1 MVFYLSITPKIAY
14 FCKSF
19 NVMRDFTTGS
29 ETRHILRFA
38 TPMLIGD
45 IFQQLYNVVDSV
57 IVGRFIGDKALAA
70 VGASFPVIFVII
82 ALVLGIGIGSTVVI
96 SQYFGARN
104 FDMVKRA
111 ANTIYIFLLISGLV
125 VTAIGLMASGAIFRM
140 LHLPEELMKPARTY
154 LNIFML
160 GMVVMFAFNA
170 IASILRGIGDSKT
183 PLYFLL
189 ISTLTNVGLV
199 LLFVV
204 KFRWG
209 IAGAAW
215 ATVISQVVAFII
227 ASVYLRYSQHM
238 LSINLRT
245 MRFDRQI
252 FRQIVKIGLP
262 TGIQQTMVALGS
274 MAMMGIVNSFGTTVI
289 AAFTVASRVDAL
301 IATPIMDFAAALSG
315 FVGQNIGANKIDRV
329 KRGLR
334 STLKISISFCVINIA
349 IILIFGHSLMGIF
362 TKNPDVIAI
371 GYQYLLVV
379 SLFYIIFAVMF
390 SINGLLRGVGAAVVP
405 MYITLLSLW
414 IFRIPLAYLLSKTFG
429 MGALGIWWSI
439 PIGWT
444 MGAIAAVVYYRHG
457 SWKNKSVVR
466 ASQPLAE

>member
-1 MVFYLSITPKIAY
+1 
-14 FCKSF
+14 
-19 NVMRDFTTGS
+19 
-29 ETRHILRFA
+29 
-38 TPMLIGD
+38 MLIGD
-45 IFQQLYNVVDSV
+45 IFQQLYNVVDSI

-111 ANTIYIFLLISGLV
+111 ANTIYIFLLISGVV

-227 ASVYLRYSQHM
+227 ALIYLNHSQHM

-245 MRFDRQI
+245 MKFDRQI

-289 AAFTVASRVDAL
+289 AAFTVASRLDAL

-334 STLKISISFCVINIA
+334 STLKISISFCVVNIA

-362 TKNPDVIAI
+362 TKSSDVIAI

-444 MGAIAAVVYYRHG
+444 MGAIAAVAYYRHG
-457 SWKNKSVVR
+457 SWKNKSLVKVR
-466 ASQPLAE
+466 QQAAD

>member
-1 MVFYLSITPKIAY
+1 
-14 FCKSF
+14 
-19 NVMRDFTTGS
+19 MRDFTTGS
-29 ETRHILRFA
+29 ETQHILRFA
-38 TPMLIGD
+38 IPMLIGD
-45 IFQQLYNVVDSV
+45 IFQQLYNVVDSI

-111 ANTIYIFLLISGLV
+111 ANTIYIFLLISGVV

-227 ASVYLRYSQHM
+227 ALIYLNHSQHM

-245 MRFDRQI
+245 MKFDRQI

-289 AAFTVASRVDAL
+289 AAFTVASRLDAL

-334 STLKISISFCVINIA
+334 STLKISISFCVVNIA

-362 TKNPDVIAI
+362 TKSSDVIAI

-444 MGAIAAVVYYRHG
+444 MGAIAAVAYYRHG
-457 SWKNKSVVR
+457 SWKNKSLVKVR
-466 ASQPLAE
+466 QQAAD

>member
-1 MVFYLSITPKIAY
+1 
-14 FCKSF
+14 
-19 NVMRDFTTGS
+19 
-29 ETRHILRFA
+29 
-38 TPMLIGD
+38 MLIGD

>member
-1 MVFYLSITPKIAY
+1 
-14 FCKSF
+14 
-19 NVMRDFTTGS
+19 MRDFTTGS
-29 ETRHILRFA
+29 ETQHILRFA

-45 IFQQLYNVVDSV
+45 IFQQLYNVVDSI

-111 ANTIYIFLLISGLV
+111 ANTIYIFLLISGVV

-209 IAGAAW
+209 IVGAAW

-227 ASVYLRYSQHM
+227 ALIYLNHSQHM

-245 MRFDRQI
+245 MKFDRQI

-289 AAFTVASRVDAL
+289 AAFTVASRLDAL

-334 STLKISISFCVINIA
+334 STLKISISFCVVNIA

-362 TKNPDVIAI
+362 TKSSDVIAI

-444 MGAIAAVVYYRHG
+444 MGAIAAVAYYRHG
-457 SWKNKSVVR
+457 SWKNKSLVKVR
-466 ASQPLAE
+466 QQAAD

>member
-1 MVFYLSITPKIAY
+1 
-14 FCKSF
+14 
-19 NVMRDFTTGS
+19 
-29 ETRHILRFA
+29 
-38 TPMLIGD
+38 MLIGD

-111 ANTIYIFLLISGLV
+111 SDTIYIFLLISGVV

-215 ATVISQVVAFII
+215 ATVISQVVAFVAALI
-227 ASVYLRYSQHM
+227 YLNRTQHM

-262 TGIQQTMVALGS
+262 TGIQQTMVALGA

-289 AAFTVASRVDAL
+289 AGFTAASRVDAL

-315 FVGQNIGANKIDRV
+315 FVGQNIGANKVDRV

-334 STLKISISFCVINIA
+334 STLKISLGFCAVNIA
-349 IILIFGHSLMGIF
+349 IILIFGHSLMGVF

-390 SINGLLRGVGAAVVP
+390 SINGLLRGVGAAVIP

-444 MGAIAAVVYYRHG
+444 MGAIAAVAYYRHG
-457 SWKNKSVVR
+457 SWKNKSLVKVR
-466 ASQPLAE
+466 QQAAD

>member
-1 MVFYLSITPKIAY
+1 
-14 FCKSF
+14 
-19 NVMRDFTTGS
+19 MRDFTTGS
-29 ETRHILRFA
+29 ETQHILRFA

-45 IFQQLYNVVDSV
+45 IFQQLYNVVDSI

-111 ANTIYIFLLISGLV
+111 ANTIYIFLLISGVV

-227 ASVYLRYSQHM
+227 ALIYLNHSQHM

-245 MRFDRQI
+245 MKFDRQI

-289 AAFTVASRVDAL
+289 AAFTVASRLDAL

-334 STLKISISFCVINIA
+334 STLKISISFCVVNIA

-362 TKNPDVIAI
+362 TKSSDVIAI

-444 MGAIAAVVYYRHG
+444 MGAIAAVAYYRHG
-457 SWKNKSVVR
+457 SWKNKSLVKVR
-466 ASQPLAE
+466 QQAAD

>member
-1 MVFYLSITPKIAY
+1 
-14 FCKSF
+14 
-19 NVMRDFTTGS
+19 MRDFTTGS
-29 ETRHILRFA
+29 ETQHILRFA

-45 IFQQLYNVVDSV
+45 IFQQLYNVVDSI

-70 VGASFPVIFVII
+70 VGASFPGNLVII

-111 ANTIYIFLLISGLV
+111 ANTIYIFLLISGVV

-227 ASVYLRYSQHM
+227 ALIYLNHSQHM

-245 MRFDRQI
+245 MKFDRQI

-289 AAFTVASRVDAL
+289 AAFTVASRLDAL

-334 STLKISISFCVINIA
+334 STLKISISFCVVNIA

-362 TKNPDVIAI
+362 TKSSDVIAI

-444 MGAIAAVVYYRHG
+444 MGAIAAVAYYRHG
-457 SWKNKSVVR
+457 SWKNKSLVKVR
-466 ASQPLAE
+466 QQAAD

>member
-1 MVFYLSITPKIAY
+1 
-14 FCKSF
+14 
-19 NVMRDFTTGS
+19 MRDFTTGS
-29 ETRHILRFA
+29 ETQHILRFA

-45 IFQQLYNVVDSV
+45 IFQQLYNVVDSI

-111 ANTIYIFLLISGLV
+111 ANTIYIFLLISGVV

-189 ISTLTNVGLV
+189 ISTFTNVGLV

-227 ASVYLRYSQHM
+227 ALIYLNHSQHM

-245 MRFDRQI
+245 MKFDRQI

-289 AAFTVASRVDAL
+289 AAFTVASRLDAL

-334 STLKISISFCVINIA
+334 STLKISISFCVVNIA

-362 TKNPDVIAI
+362 TKSSDVIAI

-379 SLFYIIFAVMF
+379 SLFYIIFSVMF

-444 MGAIAAVVYYRHG
+444 MGAIAAVAYYRHG
-457 SWKNKSVVR
+457 SWKNKSLVKVR
-466 ASQPLAE
+466 QQAAD

>member
-1 MVFYLSITPKIAY
+1 
-14 FCKSF
+14 
-19 NVMRDFTTGS
+19 MRDFTTGS
-29 ETRHILRFA
+29 ETQHILRFA
-38 TPMLIGD
+38 IPMLIGD
-45 IFQQLYNVVDSV
+45 IFQQLYNVVDSI

-111 ANTIYIFLLISGLV
+111 ANTIYIFLLISGVV

-189 ISTLTNVGLV
+189 ISTFTNVGLV

-227 ASVYLRYSQHM
+227 ALIYLNHSQHM

-245 MRFDRQI
+245 MKFDRQI

-289 AAFTVASRVDAL
+289 AAFTVASRLDAL

-334 STLKISISFCVINIA
+334 STLKISISFCVVNIA

-362 TKNPDVIAI
+362 TKSSDVIAI

-379 SLFYIIFAVMF
+379 SLFYIIFSVMF

-444 MGAIAAVVYYRHG
+444 MGAIAAVAYYRHG
-457 SWKNKSVVR
+457 SWKNKSLVKVR
-466 ASQPLAE
+466 QQAAD

>member
-1 MVFYLSITPKIAY
+1 
-14 FCKSF
+14 
-19 NVMRDFTTGS
+19 
-29 ETRHILRFA
+29 
-38 TPMLIGD
+38 
-45 IFQQLYNVVDSV
+45 
-57 IVGRFIGDKALAA
+57 
-70 VGASFPVIFVII
+70 
-82 ALVLGIGIGSTVVI
+82 
-96 SQYFGARN
+96 
-104 FDMVKRA
+104 
-111 ANTIYIFLLISGLV
+111 
-125 VTAIGLMASGAIFRM
+125 
-140 LHLPEELMKPARTY
+140 MK
-154 LNIFML
+154 
-160 GMVVMFAFNA
+160 
-170 IASILRGIGDSKT
+170 
-183 PLYFLL
+183 
-189 ISTLTNVGLV
+189 
-199 LLFVV
+199 
-204 KFRWG
+204 
-209 IAGAAW
+209 
-215 ATVISQVVAFII
+215 
-227 ASVYLRYSQHM
+227 
-238 LSINLRT
+238 
-245 MRFDRQI
+245 FDRQI

-289 AAFTVASRVDAL
+289 AAFTVASRLDAL

-334 STLKISISFCVINIA
+334 STMKISISFCVVNIA

-362 TKNPDVIAI
+362 TKSSDVIAI

-444 MGAIAAVVYYRHG
+444 MGAIAAVAYYRHG
-457 SWKNKSVVR
+457 SWKNKSLVKVR
-466 ASQPLAE
+466 QQAAD

>member
-1 MVFYLSITPKIAY
+1 
-14 FCKSF
+14 
-19 NVMRDFTTGS
+19 
-29 ETRHILRFA
+29 
-38 TPMLIGD
+38 MLIGD

-111 ANTIYIFLLISGLV
+111 ANTIYIFLLISGVV

-227 ASVYLRYSQHM
+227 ALIYLNHSQHM

-245 MRFDRQI
+245 MKFDRQI

-289 AAFTVASRVDAL
+289 AAFTVASRLDAL

-334 STLKISISFCVINIA
+334 STLKISISFCVVNIA

-362 TKNPDVIAI
+362 TKSSDVIAI

-444 MGAIAAVVYYRHG
+444 MGAIAAVAYYRHG
-457 SWKNKSVVR
+457 SWKNKSLVKVR
-466 ASQPLAE
+466 QQAAD

>member
-1 MVFYLSITPKIAY
+1 
-14 FCKSF
+14 
-19 NVMRDFTTGS
+19 
-29 ETRHILRFA
+29 
-38 TPMLIGD
+38 MLIGD
-45 IFQQLYNVVDSV
+45 IFQQLYNVVDSI

-111 ANTIYIFLLISGLV
+111 ANTIYIFLLISGVV

-189 ISTLTNVGLV
+189 ISTFTNVGLV

-227 ASVYLRYSQHM
+227 ALIYLNHSQHM

-245 MRFDRQI
+245 MKFDRQI

-289 AAFTVASRVDAL
+289 AAFTVASRLDAL

-334 STLKISISFCVINIA
+334 STLKISISFCVVNIA

-362 TKNPDVIAI
+362 TKSSDVIAI

-379 SLFYIIFAVMF
+379 SLFYIIFSVMF

-444 MGAIAAVVYYRHG
+444 MGAIAAVAYYRHG
-457 SWKNKSVVR
+457 SWKNKSLVKVR
-466 ASQPLAE
+466 QQAAD

>member
-1 MVFYLSITPKIAY
+1 
-14 FCKSF
+14 
-19 NVMRDFTTGS
+19 
-29 ETRHILRFA
+29 LRFA

-45 IFQQLYNVVDSV
+45 IFQQLYNVVDSI

-111 ANTIYIFLLISGLV
+111 ANTIYIFLLISGVV

-227 ASVYLRYSQHM
+227 ALIYLNHSQHM

-245 MRFDRQI
+245 MKFDRQI

-289 AAFTVASRVDAL
+289 AAFTVASRLDAL

-334 STLKISISFCVINIA
+334 STLKISISFCVVNIA

-362 TKNPDVIAI
+362 TKSSDVIAI

-444 MGAIAAVVYYRHG
+444 MGAIAAVAYYRHG
-457 SWKNKSVVR
+457 SWKNKSLVKVR
-466 ASQPLAE
+466 QQAAD

>member
-1 MVFYLSITPKIAY
+1 
-14 FCKSF
+14 
-19 NVMRDFTTGS
+19 MRDFTTGS
-29 ETRHILRFA
+29 ETQHILRFA

-45 IFQQLYNVVDSV
+45 IFQQLYNVVDSI

-111 ANTIYIFLLISGLV
+111 ANTIYIFLLISGVV

-140 LHLPEELMKPARTY
+140 LHLPEELMKPAMTY

-227 ASVYLRYSQHM
+227 ALIYLNHSQHM

-245 MRFDRQI
+245 MKFDRQI

-289 AAFTVASRVDAL
+289 AAFTVASRLDAL

-315 FVGQNIGANKIDRV
+315 FVGQNIGANKVDRV

-334 STLKISISFCVINIA
+334 STLKISISFCVVNIA

-362 TKNPDVIAI
+362 TKSSDVIAI

-444 MGAIAAVVYYRHG
+444 MGAIAAVAYYRHG
-457 SWKNKSVVR
+457 SWKNKSLVKVR
-466 ASQPLAE
+466 QQAAD

>member
-1 MVFYLSITPKIAY
+1 
-14 FCKSF
+14 
-19 NVMRDFTTGS
+19 MRDFTTGS
-29 ETRHILRFA
+29 ETQHILRFA

-45 IFQQLYNVVDSV
+45 IFQQLYNVVDSI

-111 ANTIYIFLLISGLV
+111 ANTIYIFLLISGVV

-227 ASVYLRYSQHM
+227 ALIYLNHSQHM

-245 MRFDRQI
+245 MKFDRQI

-289 AAFTVASRVDAL
+289 AAFTVASRLDAL

-334 STLKISISFCVINIA
+334 STLKISISFCVVNIA

-362 TKNPDVIAI
+362 TKSSDVIAI

-379 SLFYIIFAVMF
+379 SLFYIIFSVMF

-444 MGAIAAVVYYRHG
+444 MGAIAAVAYYRHG
-457 SWKNKSVVR
+457 SWKNKSLVKVR
-466 ASQPLAE
+466 QQAAD

>member
-1 MVFYLSITPKIAY
+1 
-14 FCKSF
+14 
-19 NVMRDFTTGS
+19 MRDFTTGS
-29 ETRHILRFA
+29 ETQHILRFA

-45 IFQQLYNVVDSV
+45 IFQQLYNVVDSI

-111 ANTIYIFLLISGLV
+111 ANTIYIFLLISGVV

-227 ASVYLRYSQHM
+227 ALIYLNHSQHM

-245 MRFDRQI
+245 MKFDRQI

-289 AAFTVASRVDAL
+289 AAFTVASRLDAL

-334 STLKISISFCVINIA
+334 SNGNHIGTFCVVNIA

-362 TKNPDVIAI
+362 TKSSDVIAI

-444 MGAIAAVVYYRHG
+444 MGAIAAVAYYRHG
-457 SWKNKSVVR
+457 SWKNKSLVKVR
-466 ASQPLAE
+466 QQAAD

>member
-1 MVFYLSITPKIAY
+1 
-14 FCKSF
+14 
-19 NVMRDFTTGS
+19 MRDFTTGS
-29 ETRHILRFA
+29 ETQHILRFA

-45 IFQQLYNVVDSV
+45 IFQQLYNVVDSI

-111 ANTIYIFLLISGLV
+111 ANTIYIFLLISGVV

-227 ASVYLRYSQHM
+227 ALIYLNHSQHM

-245 MRFDRQI
+245 MKFDRQI

-289 AAFTVASRVDAL
+289 AAFTVASRLDAL

-334 STLKISISFCVINIA
+334 STL
-349 IILIFGHSLMGIF
+349 
-362 TKNPDVIAI
+362 
-371 GYQYLLVV
+371 
-379 SLFYIIFAVMF
+379 
-390 SINGLLRGVGAAVVP
+390 
-405 MYITLLSLW
+405 
-414 IFRIPLAYLLSKTFG
+414 
-429 MGALGIWWSI
+429 
-439 PIGWT
+439 
-444 MGAIAAVVYYRHG
+444 
-457 SWKNKSVVR
+457 
-466 ASQPLAE
+466 

>member
-1 MVFYLSITPKIAY
+1 
-14 FCKSF
+14 
-19 NVMRDFTTGS
+19 MRDFTTGS
-29 ETRHILRFA
+29 ETQHILRFA
-38 TPMLIGD
+38 IPMLIGD
-45 IFQQLYNVVDSV
+45 IFQQLYNVVDSI

-111 ANTIYIFLLISGLV
+111 ANTIYIFLLISGVV

-227 ASVYLRYSQHM
+227 ALIYLNHSQHM

-245 MRFDRQI
+245 MKFDRQI

-289 AAFTVASRVDAL
+289 AAFTVASRLDAL

-334 STLKISISFCVINIA
+334 STLKISIRFCVVNIA

-362 TKNPDVIAI
+362 TKSSDVIAI

-444 MGAIAAVVYYRHG
+444 MGAIAAVAYYRHG
-457 SWKNKSVVR
+457 SWKNKSLVKVR
-466 ASQPLAE
+466 QQAAD